1 MWKIIRKGFAYFF
14 ISLLGLAV
22 LFILYL
28 VLFVKINPP
37 GVKDQRAMQ
46 AKRVAV
52 GKDYYKAGNNYLRKN
67 EYGTWE
73 MYVEGKPFERGA
85 AMGILEK
92 ELMEYQE
99 DVFIAELRKI
109 IPSDFYLRFLKYLVA
124 WFNRDMN
131 KYVPEEYLEEIYGES
146 LSAPDKYDFVGPKY
160 QRMLNY
166 HAAHDI
172 GHALQSRNF
181 VVGCTSFSAW
191 GNKTDDSSLLVA
203 RNFDFYVG
211 DDFAKNKIILF
222 CHPDSGIDFM
232 SVTWPGMIGAVS
244 GMNVAGLA
252 VTINAGT
259 AEAPTKS
266 ATPISIL
273 VREILQYAHSID
285 EAVKIAASR
294 KTFVSEAI
302 MVASAHDGRTVIIEK
317 SPTRQDVLETKNSIL
332 ICSNHF
338 QSASFAN
345 DPQNLKNITESTSE
359 SRYERMRNLLTEYP
373 TVSVAAACGI
383 LRDRKGPYEKN
394 IGNGNEQAINQL
406 IAHHAVIFKPEKK
419 SAWISTSPWQLGEF
433 VYYNIDSAFANAK
446 AGGGTKEIYDRSQN
460 LPADTFL
467 YSREYF
473 DYQAFRIIKKYIQ
486 FAAKNKTHTASEAQ
500 VLSLVHT
507 NPNYYY
513 SYALAGEYYLAHE
526 NKREAKKYFT
536 IALLKE
542 PSCQNEKNRIDK
554 ELKECDE

>member
-1 MWKIIRKGFAYFF
+1 MLKIIWRGFKYF
-14 ISLLGLAV
+14 ILSLLALVG

-37 GVKDQRAMQ
+37 EVKDEIAMQ
-46 AKRVAV
+46 TKRVMV
-52 GKDYYKAGNNYLRKN
+52 GKDFYKAGNNYLRKN
-67 EYGTWE
+67 EYGIWE

-85 AMGILEK
+85 AMGILER
-92 ELMEYQE
+92 ELLEYQE
-99 DVFIAELRKI
+99 DVFITEIKKI

-124 WFNRDMN
+124 WFNRDIDE
-131 KYVPEEYLEEIYGES
+131 YVPKEYLEEIYGES

-191 GNKTDDSSLLVA
+191 QNKTDDTSLIVA

-211 DDFAKNKIILF
+211 DNFAKNKIILL
-222 CHPDSGIDFM
+222 CHPDSGINFM

-244 GMNVAGLA
+244 GMNDAGVA

-266 ATPISIL
+266 ATPISIV
-273 VREILQYAHSID
+273 VREILQYAHNID

-294 KTFVSEAI
+294 KTFVSESI
-302 MVASAHDGRTVIIEK
+302 MVASAKDKRTVIIEK
-317 SPTRQDVLETKNSIL
+317 SPSKQDVFETKNDFL
-332 ICSNHF
+332 ICANHF
-338 QSASFAN
+338 QSASFAS
-345 DPQNLKNITESTSE
+345 DPENMKNKSESTSE
-359 SRYERMRNLLTEYP
+359 FRYERVKNLLTGYP
-373 TVSVAAACGI
+373 HISVAEAAAI
-383 LRDRKGPYEKN
+383 LRDRKGSYEKS
-394 IGNGNEQAINQL
+394 IGEGNEQAINQL
-406 IAHHAVIFKPEKK
+406 IAHHSVIFKPEQKL
-419 SAWISTSPWQLGEF
+419 AWISTNPWQLGEF
-433 VYYNIDSAFANAK
+433 VCYNIDSAFSKTSSHGEEAL
-446 AGGGTKEIYDRSQN
+446 YDQSLN
-460 LPADTFL
+460 IPADTFL
-467 YSREYF
+467 HSKEYYDF
-473 DYQAFRIIKKYIQ
+473 LAFRIIKNYVQ
-486 FAAKNKTHTASEAQ
+486 LAVKNKTYTASEAQ
-500 VLSLVHT
+500 ILSLVHT

-536 IALLKE
+536 VALLKE
-542 PSCQNEKNRIDK
+542 PSCLNEKNKIES
-554 ELKECDE
+554 ELEKCK